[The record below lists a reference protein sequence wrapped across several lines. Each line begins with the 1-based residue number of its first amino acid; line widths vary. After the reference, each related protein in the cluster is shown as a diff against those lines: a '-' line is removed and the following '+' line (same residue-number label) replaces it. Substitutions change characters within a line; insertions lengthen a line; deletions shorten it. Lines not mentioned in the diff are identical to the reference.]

1 MTSARDAI
9 DKLKGRVSQR
19 ERGSVIVDGEGNL
32 HDPNNARNVKGKKV
46 KPIVHGGMKI
56 NGMVRK

>member
-19 ERGSVIVDGEGNL
+19 ESGSVIVDGEGNL

-46 KPIVHGGMKI
+46 KPIVHG
-56 NGMVRK
+56 